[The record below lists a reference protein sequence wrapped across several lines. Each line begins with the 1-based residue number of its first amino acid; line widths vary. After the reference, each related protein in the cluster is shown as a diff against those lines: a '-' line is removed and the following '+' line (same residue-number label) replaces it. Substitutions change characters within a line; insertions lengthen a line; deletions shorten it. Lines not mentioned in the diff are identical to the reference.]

1 MIQAEL
7 KFDGSDY
14 IPERDN
20 KRLTRLIDMVFNL
33 MKDNKYRT
41 LEQISDITK
50 GPQASVS
57 AHLRHLR
64 KQKFGSHIVNKKYI
78 GDGLYTYQLIV
89 NKQ

>member
-1 MIQAEL
+1 MIQAEF

-20 KRLTRLIDMVFNL
+20 ERLTRLVDMIFNL
-33 MKDNKYRT
+33 MKDSKYRT

-50 GPQASVS
+50 SPQASVS

-64 KQKFGSHIVNKKYI
+64 KQKFGSHTVNKKYM